1 MSVRDCPCTTPV
13 TISPGKVRGAN
24 KGPEA
29 IPSPWCPKR
38 SIVALVLAASV
49 MRLHYRES
57 GIGKSQK
64 TRGSELL
71 CGGAGVLLGSNEATR
86 LPVPEL
92 RIKPV
97 AL

>member
-1 MSVRDCPCTTPV
+1 MNST
-13 TISPGKVRGAN
+13 
-24 KGPEA
+24 A
-29 IPSPWCPKR
+29 IAGILFVPL
-38 SIVALVLAASV
+38 ILFLTVV
-49 MRLHYRES
+49 MPMWLRLHYRES